1 MPGRGRPPKPDNL
14 RAIDG
19 GASHREVATAPG
31 AEILAPVFAPAVP
44 EMPAH
49 VGKNEVARAEWD
61 RVAPELHKAG
71 FLTEAFAQQLAIY
84 CVAVARWVEAETHLA
99 EPGMGLLVRTPN
111 GYPMQNPYLA
121 ISNKAMEQI
130 RVFGSEFGMTPVAL
144 TRATRSGQGDLFDD
158 PFEGYLNSGQ
168 NSGAA

>member
-44 EMPAH
+44 EMPQHLAEI
-49 VGKNEVARAEWD
+49 KFAREEWD
-61 RVAPELHKAG
+61 RVAPELAKAG
-71 FLTEAFAQQLAIY
+71 FLSEVFAQPLAAY
-84 CVAVARWVEAETHLA
+84 CMAVARWVEAEEQLA

-121 ISNKAMEQI
+121 IANKAMEQI

-158 PFEGYLNSGQ
+158 PFEGYLNRGQ
-168 NSGAA
+168 SGAA